1 MSENRAHRAGIV
13 AIGDELLAGAHP
25 DLNSPWLASQ
35 LFENGRH
42 VERVVVVGDDE
53 AAIAA
58 AIREL
63 ARDVPLVIATG
74 GLGPTL
80 DDVTRHGAAR
90 AADRALLTS
99 EEAWSQICA
108 WYARA
113 GRAMPDSNERQAL
126 IPEGAAVLENPAGT
140 APGFRV
146 AVGEATLFVLPGPP
160 RELQAM
166 GRLHLL
172 PWVAEHPVGHEV
184 FQVRR
189 FHLFDL
195 SESVFADRAGAWVAR
210 DAEPLMGVTVKEG
223 ILSVRL
229 LARGAD
235 AAEARARLD
244 ARGAEFLE
252 RFGAHVF
259 SERSPD
265 LALALGEELLARNLS
280 VTCAESCTGGLVAAA
295 LTSVPG
301 ISALLRETVVTYS
314 DEAKSERLGVSPDLL
329 ARHGAVSGP
338 VAEAMAR
345 GAAERAGAALSIAVT
360 GIAGPGGGTAEKP
373 VGLVWFGV
381 YRDGHT
387 VATARRWPASGR
399 DRVRAWATAKALALL
414 WRAARGERLSDLV
427 DGTA

>member
-1 MSENRAHRAGIV
+1 MRDDRAHRAGIV

-25 DLNSPWLASQ
+25 DLNSPWLASR
-35 LFENGRH
+35 LFELGRH

-80 DDVTRHGAAR
+80 DDITRHGAAR
-90 AADRALLTS
+90 AAERALLHS
-99 EEAWSQICA
+99 DEAWSQIRA

-126 IPEGAAVLENPAGT
+126 IPEGATVLENPAGT

-146 AVGEATLFVLPGPP
+146 PVGEATLFVLPGPP
-160 RELQAM
+160 RELQAT
-166 GRLHLL
+166 GSLHLL
-172 PWVAEHPVGHEV
+172 PWIAAHPVGREV

-195 SESVFADRAGAWVAR
+195 SESVFADRAGTWMAR
-210 DAEPLMGVTVKEG
+210 GAEPLLGVTVKEG
-223 ILSVRL
+223 ILSVRM

-235 AAEARARLD
+235 EAEVRARLD
-244 ARGAEFLE
+244 ARGAEFRE

-259 SERSPD
+259 SEHSPD
-265 LALALGEELLARNLS
+265 LALVLGEELLARGLS

-295 LTSVPG
+295 LTRAPG

-314 DEAKSERLGVSPDLL
+314 DEAKTERLGVPADLL
-329 ARHGAVSGP
+329 ARHGAVSAP
-338 VAEAMAR
+338 VAIAMAR
-345 GAAERAGAALSIAVT
+345 GAAERAGAALSIGVT
-360 GIAGPGGGTAEKP
+360 GVAGPGGGTADKP

-381 YRDGHT
+381 CRDGET
-387 VATARRWPASGR
+387 VATARRWPDSGR
-399 DRVRAWATAKALALL
+399 DRVRAWAATKALSLL
-414 WRAARGERLSDLV
+414 WRAARGEPLSELV
-427 DGTA
+427 DGGP